1 MKMSRKW
8 MIGVVV
14 VAVAMAGAGCGKKVS
29 EDLAEETVEE
39 GLGADEVVELQLD
52 SDAAPVESEEGRI
65 DVQVGAGAQIPAN
78 FPKDVYVPAQAN
90 VLSAITMPDGVNLS
104 LQSAESLSAVLEQYV
119 EEMRKQGWAADV
131 TMETVES
138 AMYSYAKGERRA
150 HVVLRTDEGGTTIQ
164 IAIGKED

>member
-1 MKMSRKW
+1 
-8 MIGVVV
+8 
-14 VAVAMAGAGCGKKVS
+14 
-29 EDLAEETVEE
+29 
-39 GLGADEVVELQLD
+39 
-52 SDAAPVESEEGRI
+52 
-65 DVQVGAGAQIPAN
+65 
-78 FPKDVYVPAQAN
+78 
-90 VLSAITMPDGVNLS
+90 